1 MTPRQRVEA
10 ALLGQRP
17 DMVPFTVYENKLPTS
32 EAERRLRNEGLCIV
46 ERRTPAYLT
55 RYHETTV
62 ESLHYTSD
70 DGVARVRTTYHTPA
84 GDLTAVDQ
92 PAGFTTW
99 HEKRL
104 FTSPADYEPLECLI
118 ADRYYLPNYEA
129 FAKTQA
135 LIGGD
140 GFVRAGIGY
149 EPLMEIILELMG
161 VEEFSLQWAEN
172 RERLLRLHDLLV
184 ADRRKLYQVVAASPA
199 LAVNY
204 GGNVSPEVVGLQR
217 FERYILPQYEEAAE
231 VLHARGKLLG
241 VHFDA
246 NTRLLAPGIA
256 RSSLDYIEAFT
267 PVPTC
272 DMTVAE
278 ARQAWPGKVLWINFP
293 SSVHLE
299 SLAVIAETT
308 RQLLREAAPG
318 DGFLI
323 GITEDVPE
331 DRWQAN
337 FETILGVIRE
347 QGRL

>member
-1 MTPRQRVEA
+1 MTPRERVEA

-17 DMVPFTVYENKLPTS
+17 DRVPFTVYENKLPTS
-32 EAERRLRNEGLCIV
+32 EAERRLRDQGLCIV

-55 RYHETTV
+55 RYRETV
-62 ESLHYTSD
+62 EEAFGYTGSD
-70 DGVARVRTTYHTPA
+70 GAARIRLTYRTPV
-84 GDLTAVDQ
+84 GELTAVDR
-92 PAGFTTW
+92 PVSFTSW

-104 FTSPADYEPLECLI
+104 FTAPADYEPLECLI
-118 ADRYYLPNYEA
+118 RDRFYLPNYEA
-129 FAKTQA
+129 FAKTQT
-135 LIGGD
+135 LLGGD
-140 GFVRAGIGY
+140 GFLRAGIGY
-149 EPLMEIILELMG
+149 EPLMEIILGFMG
-161 VEEFSLQWAEN
+161 VEEFSVQWAEN
-172 RERLLRLHDLLV
+172 RGRLLRLHDVLIE
-184 ADRRKLYQVVAASPA
+184 DRRKLYDIVAGSPA

-231 VLHARGKLLG
+231 VLHAKGKLIG

-246 NTRLLAPGIA
+246 NTRLLASGIA

-267 PVPTC
+267 PRPTC

-299 SLAVIAETT
+299 SLEVIAATT
-308 RQLLREAAPG
+308 LQILREAGPG
-318 DGFLI
+318 DRFLI

-331 DRWQAN
+331 ERWQAN
-337 FETILGVIRE
+337 FETIMRVMGYR
-347 QGRL
+347 